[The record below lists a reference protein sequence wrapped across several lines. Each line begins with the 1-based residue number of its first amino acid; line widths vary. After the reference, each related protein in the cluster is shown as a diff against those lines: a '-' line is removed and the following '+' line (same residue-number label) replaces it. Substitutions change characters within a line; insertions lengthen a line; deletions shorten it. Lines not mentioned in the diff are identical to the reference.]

1 MKENIFIF
9 LEFPIDPIMVFD
21 GWAGGQDNT
30 LIVRDLLSNDFCK
43 TSILKKEK
51 KEKKKKSFNFKI

>member
-21 GWAGGQDNT
+21 GWAEGQDNT
-30 LIVRDLLSNDFCK
+30 LIVRDHLPNDFSK

-51 KEKKKKSFNFKI
+51 KEKKKKSLNFKT